1 MKKINILNVSREELT
16 ALLLENGSLAK
27 AYHPMEIFRWI
38 YRKNVLDFSLMS
50 NISKSLRLYLDD
62 HFEFKEST
70 LEKVYVDKI
79 DNTKKLLIRLKD
91 GLRVESVIIPSE
103 KRVTLC
109 ISSQV
114 GCKRACKFCRTA
126 LMKLKRNLEVSEI
139 LDQLRFALKVVFE
152 DEGIKKDSPY
162 LITNIVF
169 MGMGE
174 PLDNLE
180 NVGRA
185 IEIMEDQAA
194 FGYSKRRITVS
205 TCGVLDTLL
214 SLPGWGD
221 PNLAISLNAADDSA
235 RDKIMPV
242 NRKFPLHRLFS
253 VLKKYPLDRGR
264 RITFEYILISGL
276 NDNLEDA
283 QKLVNLLKR
292 VPSKVNLL
300 NLNEFENLPLAR
312 SSEEKVEAF
321 RNHLLKNGIQTN
333 VRPSRGLSI
342 WAACGQ
348 LASQTD
354 VTEKRR

>member
-1 MKKINILNVSREELT
+1 M
-16 ALLLENGSLAK
+16 
-27 AYHPMEIFRWI
+27 
-38 YRKNVLDFSLMS
+38 
-50 NISKSLRLYLDD
+50 
-62 HFEFKEST
+62 
-70 LEKVYVDKI
+70 
-79 DNTKKLLIRLKD
+79 RLKD
-91 GLRVESVIIPSE
+91 GLRVESVIIQSG

-114 GCKRACKFCRTA
+114 GCRRACKFCRTA
-126 LMKLKRNLEVSEI
+126 LMKLKRNLEMSEI
-139 LDQLRFALKVVFE
+139 LDQLRFASEVASE
-152 DEGIKKDSPY
+152 DGRKKKDSSY

-194 FGYSKRRITVS
+194 FGYSRRRITVS

-214 SLPGWGD
+214 SLPEWGN
-221 PNLAISLNAADDSA
+221 PNLAISLNAAENSA

-242 NRKFPLHRLFS
+242 NRRYPLHKLFS
-253 VLKKYPLDRGR
+253 VLKKYPLERGR

-276 NDNLEDA
+276 NDSLEDA
-283 QKLVNLLKR
+283 KKLVNLLR
-292 VPSKVNLL
+292 LVPSKVNLL
-300 NLNEFENLPLAR
+300 HLNEFENLPLAR
-312 SSEEKVEAF
+312 ASEEKAEAF
-321 RNHLLKNGIQTN
+321 RNHLLTNGIQTN

-354 VTEKRR
+354 ATGNN